1 MNDLFIDALFKQ
13 GLHPTRYLTVE
24 NDYARVQCLD
34 NGTYRIFELFIL
46 IDEDTGEE
54 YAEIEEGR

>member
-1 MNDLFIDALFKQ
+1 MNDLFIDALAAQ
-13 GLHPTRYLTVE
+13 GLRPTRYLTIE
-24 NDYARVQCLD
+24 ADYARVQCLA
-34 NGTYRIFELFIL
+34 GGMYRIYELFLL